1 VPQGEVDP
9 ELARG
14 DGGLE
19 GLGAEVSELI
29 DRSEP
34 SQALEAIW
42 VRVRR
47 VNRYVEETRPWDLA
61 KDEGDAGR
69 LDEVL
74 YNLVEALRV
83 LTLMLLPWIPEAAG
97 KLLDALSEEKRGLSE
112 FGSKN
117 GGYSVERIDPLFP
130 KLDPQA

>member
-1 VPQGEVDP
+1 
-9 ELARG
+9 
-14 DGGLE
+14 
-19 GLGAEVSELI
+19 LI

-61 KDEGDAGR
+61 KSDGDAAR

-83 LTLMLLPWIPEAAG
+83 LTLALLPWIPVSAE
-97 KLLDALSEEKRGLSE
+97 KLLDALSEGERGLSE
-112 FGSKN
+112 LGSKG

-130 KLDPQA
+130 KLDPNN